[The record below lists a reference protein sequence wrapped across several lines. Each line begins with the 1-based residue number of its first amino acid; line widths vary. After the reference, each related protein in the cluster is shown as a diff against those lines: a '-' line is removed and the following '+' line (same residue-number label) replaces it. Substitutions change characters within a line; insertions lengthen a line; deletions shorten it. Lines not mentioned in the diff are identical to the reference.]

1 MVQLPTDAMRTS
13 DGADIAFHGEYR
25 EIVPGERIV
34 HTEVFEG
41 MPDTQALTTV
51 TFAGSGGR
59 TTLTI
64 LVRHDSQRDDDA
76 HARYMQDG
84 LQEALDQL
92 EQAVTSLRSGS

>member
-1 MVQLPTDAMRTS
+1 MARAATT
-13 DGADIAFHGEYR
+13 ADVFNAVAEPRRRQIIDFLAG
-25 EIVPGERIV
+25 GERIV

-64 LVRHDSQRDDDA
+64 LVRYDSQRDRDA